1 MRAVGY
7 PARAGDA
14 SAATTL
20 ANSRI
25 VAYHADEPRGGD
37 MIQVLLAATALVS
50 SLTPLVGLVC
60 LLSLP
65 LQRWAD
71 RLRPAPGG
79 ARYRWRLLASLAVPT
94 LGFVVMAA
102 GIAAFFRVTYRP
114 STLMLEPV
122 VSLWLL
128 LLVLIGAPGNAA
140 FSAYRTWRWY
150 QAHRAALRVPF
161 SVA

>member
-1 MRAVGY
+1 
-7 PARAGDA
+7 
-14 SAATTL
+14 
-20 ANSRI
+20 
-25 VAYHADEPRGGD
+25 
-37 MIQVLLAATALVS
+37 MIQMLLAAAALVTGI
-50 SLTPLVGLVC
+50 LTPLVGIVC

-71 RLRPAPGG
+71 RLRPAPGE
-79 ARYRWRLLASLAVPT
+79 ARYRWRLLASLAVPP
-94 LGFVVMAA
+94 LGFVAMAA
-102 GIAAFFRVTYRP
+102 GIALFFRVTYRP
-114 STLMLEPV
+114 SALMLEPV

-150 QAHRAALRVPF
+150 QAHRAALRPPF